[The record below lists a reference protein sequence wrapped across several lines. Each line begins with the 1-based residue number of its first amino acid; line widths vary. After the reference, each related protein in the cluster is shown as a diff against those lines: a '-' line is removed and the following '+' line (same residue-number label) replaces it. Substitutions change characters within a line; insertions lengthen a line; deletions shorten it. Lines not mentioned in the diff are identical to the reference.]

1 MKEKV
6 NRKGTWEE
14 ISKRKDRKKERDKDT
29 PIQCIVSVTIFHL
42 QAAV

>member
-14 ISKRKDRKKERDKDT
+14 ISKRKDRKKERERERVV
-29 PIQCIVSVTIFHL
+29 QCILSVTIFHL